1 MYEYVYVRMNIDI
14 MNIQIR
20 MNCMDIGVHV
30 PSLIAGSNHGTNFYY
45 CWLWLILFF
54 VFTTADEL
62 AIAWISNESDQQEP
76 WSGCRQ
82 HYDLAVGNMPPF
94 EMWHRST
101 LAGL

>member
-14 MNIQIR
+14 MNIDWYVWTVWILVCMCRNWLLAAIMVQISTIV
-20 MNCMDIGVHV
+20 D
-30 PSLIAGSNHGTNFYY
+30 
-45 CWLWLILFF
+45 WLILFF